1 MPARPQDQPLFDPNG
16 VPYGSLASTRPD
28 INQVITNQPDL
39 NLSVLN
45 AQERARKKSEL
56 IAAKKT
62 QIEPSR
68 AFELSMLR
76 RPIMPG
82 LALESPA
89 PPRNRVPAFGETL
102 EASDSLKKFFATGEV
117 DITLKEGFEEM
128 GRNYNDWAG
137 LKNKFKLTDAQT
149 NLLLNAHHTYFG
161 IVGGIP
167 VDNVISSPSKKPNVL
182 LLVGVA
188 VIGLL
193 VIRKVLN

>member
-1 MPARPQDQPLFDPNG
+1 MPVSEDPINTSAVLARPNTN
-16 VPYGSLASTRPD
+16 LASSRPD

-39 NLSVLN
+39 NLSVLS
-45 AQERARKKSEL
+45 AQERARKNSER
-56 IAAKKT
+56 IAAKKA
-62 QIEPSR
+62 QIEARR

-76 RPIMPG
+76 RPILPG
-82 LALESPA
+82 SKALA
-89 PPRNRVPAFGETL
+89 NL

-137 LKNKFKLTDAQT
+137 LKNKFKLTDAQI
-149 NLLLNAHHTYFG
+149 NLLRNAHHTYFG

>member
-1 MPARPQDQPLFDPNG
+1 MPAAKDPSTDLIYMPIPILARPKGDGND
-16 VPYGSLASTRPD
+16 
-28 INQVITNQPDL
+28 VI
-39 NLSVLN
+39 LSP
-45 AQERARKKSEL
+45 EEKSRR
-56 IAAKKT
+56 IAAKKA
-62 QIEPSR
+62 QIEARR

-76 RPIMPG
+76 RPILPVASSKE
-82 LALESPA
+82 LK
-89 PPRNRVPAFGETL
+89 NL

-117 DITLKEGFEEM
+117 DLTLKEGFEEM

-161 IVGGIP
+161 IIGGIP

-188 VIGLL
+188 VVGLL